1 MGEVAVK
8 IIDQWGMLGLI
19 FVVLIAVVITLVYV
33 IRSNKKDKKD
43 ESALIKISE
52 RLSSIVTDIAETNSN
67 VGILKHDITML
78 TRRVDGLE
86 EEVRSTP
93 KSVIDEIV
101 TKQDEDRASHRRD
114 LINQVSIAPKIHR
127 ILGAYRDRI
136 NCDHIFMGQFH
147 NGSSSLSGIPYYKFD
162 IIAEKFK
169 PGSNTAD
176 VSFASY
182 YHNVNLLEHN
192 LLPII
197 LIQNGYVY
205 YRINN
210 SESDDMLDIDEVLYR
225 RMVGRGIKQ
234 FAMNIITDKEG
245 NPTGFIGCIDF
256 SFDELNFKELQNC
269 VKEIES
275 LY

>member
-8 IIDQWGMLGLI
+8 IIDQWGMLGLV
-19 FVVLIAVVITLVYV
+19 FVVLVAVVITLVYV

-93 KSVIDEIV
+93 KSVINEIV

-114 LINQVSIAPKIHR
+114 LINQVSIAPKIHK

-176 VSFASY
+176 VSFAAH

-192 LLPII
+192 LLPIM

-210 SESDDMLDIDEVLYR
+210 DENDDMLDIDEVLYR